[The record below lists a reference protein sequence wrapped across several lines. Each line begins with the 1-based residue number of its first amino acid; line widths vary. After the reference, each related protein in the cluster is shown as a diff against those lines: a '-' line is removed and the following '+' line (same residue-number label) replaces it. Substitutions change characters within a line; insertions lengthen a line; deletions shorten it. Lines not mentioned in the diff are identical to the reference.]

1 MTTNKGCDWDV
12 KASLL
17 TPHELISHNRQPLM
31 FAAIHGQ
38 WRFLENTALGIT
50 QTLCKLR
57 HVSGHWP
64 RLPDLPWN
72 GDAPYGLPTEASE
85 ASESA
90 CML

>member
-1 MTTNKGCDWDV
+1 MDV
-12 KASLL
+12 CSLL
-17 TPHELISHNRQPLM
+17 TPRELISHNQQPLM

-50 QTLCKLR
+50 QTFCKFR

-72 GDAPYGLPTEASE
+72 GDAPYGLPTEAS
-85 ASESA
+85 A